1 MHLVT
6 LAGVIV
12 TLISRVA
19 ANGFCQV
26 PINMPPHPPSSA
38 TSSSHHHHR
47 TSMTLPPSYLPT
59 PVLSTTTKVHTTY
72 TYTHGPH
79 ESRFSFD
86 PSLLNITNQ
95 FQAIAVGYPLCGIPG
110 YTNAMGDYRESTHV
124 QKGGN
129 LKDCMSD
136 CRNSGGACQSI
147 AFHKRYTMCLW
158 FDKEVQGTWLTIDK
172 TSEFVHWDLTCDI

>member
-1 MHLVT
+1 
-6 LAGVIV
+6 
-12 TLISRVA
+12 
-19 ANGFCQV
+19 
-26 PINMPPHPPSSA
+26 MPPQPPSS
-38 TSSSHHHHR
+38 TSSSSHHHHH
-47 TSMTLPPSYLPT
+47 TSTLPPSSPPT
-59 PVLSTTTKVHTTY
+59 PVPSTTTKIHTTY

-79 ESRFSFD
+79 E
-86 PSLLNITNQ
+86 IV
-95 FQAIAVGYPLCGIPG
+95 AVGYPLCGIPG
-110 YTNAMGDYRESTHV
+110 YTNVMGDYRESTHV